1 MPKLLHIQASPST
14 ASHSREIA
22 DTFVTRY
29 RERHPGNE
37 VDVADVWQLDLP
49 EFDAD
54 MIAAKFAVLRS
65 QQATESQ
72 RQLWARA
79 VAHAEAFN
87 AADHYVINL
96 PMWNLGLPYKLKH
109 YIDVVT
115 LPGQNWAWARETG
128 YRPLLQGKRAVLVYS
143 SAGDYGAE
151 GISNQGHRD
160 SQKTEM
166 RGWLRFLGVEVA
178 REIVVGPTLSDPA
191 ALAALKKV
199 AHREAEAAAAAI

>member
-1 MPKLLHIQASPST
+1 MTQLLHIQASPGV

-22 DTFVTRY
+22 DAFIARY
-29 RERHPGNE
+29 RALHPQAA
-37 VDVADVWQLDLP
+37 VALADVWQLDLP
-49 EFDAD
+49 EFDAE

-65 QQATESQ
+65 QQASDAQ
-72 RQLWARA
+72 RQRWGRA

-128 YRPLLQGKRAVLVYS
+128 YRPLLAGKRAVLVYS
-143 SAGDYGAE
+143 SAGDYGAD
-151 GISNQGHRD
+151 GRSAQGHLD
-160 SQKTEM
+160 SQKAAM
-166 RGWLRFLGVEVA
+166 RAWLGFLGIAVVD
-178 REIVVGPTLSDPA
+178 EIVVAPTLTDPA
-191 ALAALKKV
+191 TLAALKQ
-199 AHREAEAAAAAI
+199 AARAQAEAAAAVL

>member
-1 MPKLLHIQASPST
+1 MKLLHIQASPST
-14 ASHSREIA
+14 VSHSLEIA
-22 DTFVTRY
+22 DAFVARY
-29 RERHPGNE
+29 RERLPEAE
-37 VDVADVWQLDLP
+37 VETADVWRLDLP

-65 QQATESQ
+65 QQASDAQ

-115 LPGQNWAWARETG
+115 LPGQNWAWSREAG
-128 YRPLLQGKRAVLVYS
+128 YRPLLAGKRAVLVYS
-143 SAGDYGAE
+143 SAGDYGAD

-160 SQKTEM
+160 SQKAEM
-166 RGWLRFLGVEVA
+166 RAWLRFLGITVV
-178 REIVVGPTLSDPA
+178 REIVVGPTLTDPA
-191 ALAALKKV
+191 TLATLK
-199 AHREAEAAAAAI
+199 EAARRQAEDAAAAI